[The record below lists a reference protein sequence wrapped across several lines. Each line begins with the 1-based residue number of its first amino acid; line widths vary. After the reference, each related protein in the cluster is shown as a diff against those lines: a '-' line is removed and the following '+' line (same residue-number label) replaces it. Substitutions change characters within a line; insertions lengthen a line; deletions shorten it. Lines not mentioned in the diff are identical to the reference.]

1 MTNPFAAHGITH
13 LSASTLNTF
22 AASPAMF
29 VIEKILKRRQ
39 PVGASAH
46 RGTATEAGVAAF
58 LLQEKSVSDAQEI
71 ALKEFDRLTA
81 LSGDP
86 RRATERDGI
95 PGLVANG
102 IGALRDYGRPTAA
115 QGKIE
120 HWFEGVAVPLIGYY
134 DFKWDDHGILVDLK
148 SQLKLAS
155 EINVAHARQ
164 IALYK
169 TAFSDNFDAR
179 IAYVTPKKHAVYA
192 LENSRAH
199 LESLRRIAMACQ
211 AFCAVSSNPYDLVA
225 ITAPD
230 VTSFY
235 YSDPVARATAYEV
248 YGI

>member
-1 MTNPFAAHGITH
+1 MNNPFAAFGITH

-29 VIEKILKRRQ
+29 VIEKVLKRRQ

-58 LLQEKSVSDAQEI
+58 LMGNATVAEAQEI

-86 RRATERDGI
+86 RRATER
-95 PGLVANG
+95 A
-102 IGALRDYGRPTAA
+102 RPELDSHFVKQTAA
-115 QGKIE
+115 LGKIE

-164 IALYK
+164 VALYVAD
-169 TAFSDNFDAR
+169 TNYSAR
-179 IAYVTPKKHAVYA
+179 IAYVTPKKHAVYQ
-192 LENSRAH
+192 LENARAH

-211 AFCAVSSNPYDLVA
+211 AFCAVSSNPDDLVA

-230 VTSFY
+230 VSSYFF
-235 YSDPVARATAYEV
+235 SDPVARATAYEV
-248 YGI
+248 YGV